1 MKGSHPLLLL
11 CMWLLAASALAQPL
25 TQSRAALAFT
35 SSYKKFNILPTLEPG
50 NRLDLMDLYI
60 YGKEASTENALGGI
74 TRLERFTPDYI
85 RLRSSEVGEWQI
97 MCLDS
102 LLTPGK
108 RCTLFVRT
116 LLTDNGGS
124 RFALF
129 DDSITHALPVQ
140 LVYDEHDFCRN
151 SLPEHTDT
159 TVLYKVTQT
168 MPIRMVCNDSTG
180 QLTLSL
186 NLHSLPLED
195 QQHLRHLL
203 RDIVLAPV
211 RNQPADQPVRPV
223 RFVNMASD
231 ARPGRPHEGMQ
242 F

>member
-129 DDSITHALPVQ
+129 DDSITHAMPVQ
-140 LVYDEHDFCRN
+140 LV
-151 SLPEHTDT
+151 
-159 TVLYKVTQT
+159 
-168 MPIRMVCNDSTG
+168 
-180 QLTLSL
+180 
-186 NLHSLPLED
+186 
-195 QQHLRHLL
+195 
-203 RDIVLAPV
+203 
-211 RNQPADQPVRPV
+211 
-223 RFVNMASD
+223 
-231 ARPGRPHEGMQ
+231 
-242 F
+242 

>member
-74 TRLERFTPDYI
+74 TRLERFTPHYI

-102 LLTPGK
+102 MLTPGQ
-108 RCTLFVRT
+108 RCTLFIRT

-140 LVYDEHDFCRN
+140 LVYNEKDFCLN
-151 SLPEHTDT
+151 PLPEHTDT
-159 TVLYKVTQT
+159 TALFKVTQT

-195 QQHLRHLL
+195 QRHLHHLL
-203 RDIVLAPV
+203 RDIVLTPA
-211 RNQPADQPVRPV
+211 RNRPADQPL